1 MQSNFSDPE
10 IERKIYLKRITLS
23 IICISLLTLILVA
36 RYFDL
41 QITNHEDFVTNSE
54 KNRVHVRPLAPARG
68 IIYDRNG
75 EILAHNIPITNL
87 SIVREHTD
95 DLDELI
101 NKLKSLIEISD
112 NEIDVFLD
120 RLKRR
125 KPYEPTPLKYDLTE
139 KMQAILAVNE
149 FDLDGIEISAK
160 LKREYPEKEL
170 FAHVLGYVGRINESE
185 LENIDTP
192 SYRGTDSIGKT
203 GLEKFYESKL
213 LGQVG
218 SQNVETNARGRVMR
232 TLGENQPTAG
242 NNLMLTLDKDI
253 QLTAFNEFQGR
264 KGALVAL
271 DVKSGEILALM
282 SSPSYDPNLFTS
294 GITQEKYSAL
304 LKSDDKPLFNRAVAG
319 QYPPG

>member
-1 MQSNFSDPE
+1 
-10 IERKIYLKRITLS
+10 
-23 IICISLLTLILVA
+23 
-36 RYFDL
+36 
-41 QITNHEDFVTNSE
+41 
-54 KNRVHVRPLAPARG
+54 
-68 IIYDRNG
+68 
-75 EILAHNIPITNL
+75 
-87 SIVREHTD
+87 
-95 DLDELI
+95 
-101 NKLKSLIEISD
+101 
-112 NEIDVFLD
+112 
-120 RLKRR
+120 
-125 KPYEPTPLKYDLTE
+125 
-139 KMQAILAVNE
+139 MQAILAVNE

-185 LENIDTP
+185 LKNIDTP

-242 NNLMLTLDKDI
+242 NNLILTLDKEI

-282 SSPSYDPNLFTS
+282 SSPSYDPNLFIS

-319 QYPPG
+319 QYPPGSTIKPLVALAALEQGFDPNKRINCDGSYEIKDTSTEKGTKSFHCWKEKGHGPMNMKEAIQKSCDVYFYTVAREIGINKIAEVCKRFGLGEKVFDNFVEELSGTVHNKQWKKKNIVYNLICLLYKSDSADE